1 MTVQSVCIMSEN
13 GAENFDNGQTDV
25 NAASVEEIDHF
36 RSFVYGGSPVQCF
49 MWQNSNCKC
58 GTSGTIA
65 AATVVQCLCDVS
77 YC

>member
-49 MWQNSNCKC
+49 M
-58 GTSGTIA
+58 
-65 AATVVQCLCDVS
+65 
-77 YC
+77 